1 MIRQSVLFLIMRY
14 TFTDLG
20 YFDPGCEAISAR
32 WLNRFWLKSWFMLF
46 WCFFRC
52 FWKINE

>member
-32 WLNRFWLKSWFMLF
+32 WLNRFWLKRKSRLIHVRGNVFTV
-46 WCFFRC
+46 
-52 FWKINE
+52 